1 MILIEQFFIKKTE
14 TVLGKI
20 IETVKDELEFLDVSK
35 LANPEENAIKII
47 ENEFL
52 KPFVIT
58 SGSFLYKFILIKV
71 SEDFHYL
78 FMVCHHIITDGWG
91 TSLMF
96 QRLVK
101 NYNELSELGKVTST
115 YPFSYK
121 DFISDDEKY
130 QKSDDYDKTKSI
142 G

>member
-1 MILIEQFFIKKTE
+1 M
-14 TVLGKI
+14 
-20 IETVKDELEFLDVSK
+20 DVSN
-35 LANPEENAIKII
+35 LANPEENANKII

-71 SEDFHYL
+71 SEDLHYL

-101 NYNELSELGKVTST
+101 NYNELLELGEVTST
-115 YPFSYK
+115 YPYSYK
-121 DFISDDEKY
+121 DFIFDDEKY
-130 QKSDDYDKTKSI
+130 QKSDNYEDDKKYWVEKFKSLPENLFENKHVHRSI
-142 G
+142 K